1 MNSRI
6 REDLGG
12 WFLSGRESVEFKG
25 PTIPLDSV
33 ERSVFQIVL
42 AQEWCFSALS
52 HGGRKHCQA
61 DILQTVAIWK
71 K

>member
-42 AQEWCFSALS
+42 AQE
-52 HGGRKHCQA
+52 
-61 DILQTVAIWK
+61 
-71 K
+71 